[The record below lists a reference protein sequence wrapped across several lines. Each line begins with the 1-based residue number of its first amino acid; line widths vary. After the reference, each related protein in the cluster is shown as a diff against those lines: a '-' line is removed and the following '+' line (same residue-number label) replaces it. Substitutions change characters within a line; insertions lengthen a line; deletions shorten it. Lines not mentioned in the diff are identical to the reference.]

1 MPIIV
6 GVKFKSSPK
15 SYYFD
20 PNGVE
25 FQVGDGVIVVSDLG
39 MEYAKVT
46 IANKEVTQDKIVG
59 ELKKILR
66 KATEEDENRRLE
78 NIEKAKYA
86 IQVCMQKA
94 EKHKVAMKV
103 TDAEYSFD
111 RAKVVIYFTADG
123 RVDFRELVKDLA
135 GVLRT
140 RIELR
145 QIYERD
151 DVKLKGSMGQCGRE
165 CCCIKFQTSPDKANV
180 KMAKVQGIS
189 LNPQKTN
196 GVCGKLMCCLKYEN
210 KYYEEVTKSMP
221 KQGAYVQIPEGR
233 GKVIRVDLLRQQ
245 YTVLVTKDDE
255 SQEMILVKVEDNNCD
270 CCDKCDN
277 AKDCNNC
284 EIKNNKENI
293 E

>member
-20 PNGVE
+20 PNGE
-25 FQVGDGVIVVSDLG
+25 EYQIGDGVIVVSDLG
-39 MEYAKVT
+39 MEYAKIT
-46 IANKEVTQDKIVG
+46 IPNKEVTQDKIVG
-59 ELKKILR
+59 ELKKVLR
-66 KATEEDENRRLE
+66 KATPDDEKRRAE
-78 NIEKAKYA
+78 NEEKAKNT
-86 IQVCMQKA
+86 IQVCTQKA

-103 TDAEYSFD
+103 TGAEYSFD
-111 RAKVVIYFTADG
+111 RSKVIIYFTADG

-151 DVKLKGSMGQCGRE
+151 DVKIKGSFGQCGRE
-165 CCCIKFQTSPDKANV
+165 CCCIKFQATPEKANV
-180 KMAKVQGIS
+180 KMAKAQGIS

-210 KYYEEVTKSMP
+210 KFYEEVTKSMP
-221 KQGAYVQIPEGR
+221 KLGAFVQIPEGR
-233 GKVIRVDLLRQQ
+233 GKVLRVDLLRQQ
-245 YTVLVTKDDE
+245 YTVLVTKEDD
-255 SQEMILVKVEDNNCD
+255 SQELIVVKVEDKI
-270 CCDKCDN
+270 CDKCD
-277 AKDCNNC
+277 ACNNC
-284 EIKNNKENI
+284 NDSEVVENQMTEENNE
-293 E
+293 